1 MSHTTTIGNFSVQS
15 VEFSVPEGDT
25 ITSVN
30 PTATLTLVPNPG
42 YQIDANDFSYTSGPS
57 QITNVVFTQS
67 GDNVL
72 CVVTF
77 DASYVM
83 PGNDIELPICIEGNA
98 TLLDYTLDGI
108 INLRSSGN
116 TTPVSGDTPFSSS
129 GYDGE
134 VVQAFSYTLSA
145 DAGYYFDVAPTG
157 SITTGDPGNYSVIT
171 SNTYDAEGN
180 LTAVT
185 FTANYTFP
193 PANVSGNVFSIVANA
208 KQIPVP
214 VYEITSYTISKN
226 DLPGESAT
234 TRNMKIFGT
243 VGAQFSLTVV
253 NEDGT
258 SVLSSPLNNII
269 IPAAGFYSFNITF
282 PSVTDNDQYDFV
294 LTGDGVVDNFDGTG
308 QQPSIFTIYQYLE
321 ITVTFGV
328 NSTNSQLNISQDIV
342 YTYPPNEEL
351 DQNDSNY
358 NFQAVFVITAGS
370 AISVTSDPLTT
381 DWPNLVGAN
390 NGGTDIQLSSSTGQL
405 TDNDL
410 TYTITVSGTTSET
423 GLQNVLSEIDIDTFI
438 STNFNPEAYPV
449 NKTIQEDEVNPANL
463 VVTLLGYDAD
473 PGDTLTYEILTLPT
487 NGDLYASTDTT
498 FTTPLTVGVISGNSI
513 LYKPDANYNG
523 TDTFDYNV
531 TDGSATS
538 GTATVLITVTPV
550 NDAPIFTSTPGVFTG
565 AQGETYTYNF
575 TYEDI
580 DHTDPEVAITTQSA
594 LPSGWTLTDN
604 QDGTGTLTGP
614 VPAGLTTIV
623 LIATD
628 PGNLTD
634 SQTIN
639 VSAAFDILSDMEFVV
654 SYREGSLV
662 SAANRVGQSPN
673 TSGTIPLTLEPNG
686 LTNTH
691 GCARADFVL
700 AAETTNSNG
709 DTVSYRIGAVSLNNR
724 VFEGQYKLDPT
735 QEAFRPAGIT
745 NGTLVDAQYLDLTSA
760 GRSVDIGNSPIGTYN
775 ASNPRSYYVYGP
787 IAADDRH
794 QYLTI
799 SQAVINAMTNP
810 ITGTATGVFTLK
822 LLPDSFDLLDANGTV
837 TTNPE
842 LATQGRLDIHG
853 DAAWLQVFKR
863 NSADTNQEE
872 VTDSNGNSFSVST
885 ASNVSIDIFTGNVTV
900 S

>member
-30 PTATLTLVPNPG
+30 PTATLTLVPNLG

-129 GYDGE
+129 GYDGQ

-145 DAGYYFDVAPTG
+145 DDGYYFAVAPSG
-157 SITTGDPGNYSVIT
+157 SITTGDPGNYSITT

-351 DQNDSNY
+351 DQNDSDY

-463 VVTLLGYDAD
+463 VVALLGYDAD

-523 TDTFDYNV
+523 TDTFNYNV
-531 TDGSATS
+531 TDGTATS

-550 NDAPIFTSTPGVFTG
+550 NDAPIFTSTPGVFIG
-565 AQGETYTYNF
+565 SEGDIYTYNF

-614 VPAGLTTIV
+614 VPTGLTTIV

-654 SYREGSLV
+654 SYRDTTIGPGT
-662 SAANRVGQSPN
+662 GQSPK
-673 TSGTIPLTLEPNG
+673 TTGPIAISGEPTG
-686 LTNTH
+686 LTNSH

-700 AAETTNSNG
+700 AAETLDSNG
-709 DTVSYRIGAVSLNNR
+709 NTIRYRIGAISLNNR
-724 VFEGQYKLDPT
+724 ISSSQYKLNPA
-735 QEAFRPAGIT
+735 QEANRPAGTT
-745 NGTLVDAQYLDLTSA
+745 NGTLVAGQFLDLTAA
-760 GRSVDIGNSPIGTYN
+760 GESVDIGNIPIGTYS
-775 ASNPRSYYVYGP
+775 ASNPRTYYVDGTI
-787 IAADDRH
+787 IANDDRH

-799 SQAVINAMTNP
+799 SQAVINAMTDP
-810 ITGTATGVFTLK
+810 LTGTATGVFTLR
-822 LLPDSFDLLDANGTV
+822 LLPDSYDLLTNSGAP
-837 TTNPE
+837 TTNPAF
-842 LATQGRLDIHG
+842 ATQGRLDIHG

-863 NSADTNQEE
+863 NSAGTNQEE

>member
-30 PTATLTLVPNPG
+30 PTATLTLVPDTG

-77 DASYVM
+77 DTSYVM
-83 PGNDIELPICIEGNA
+83 PGNDIDLPICIEGSA
-98 TLLDYTLDGI
+98 TLLDYTLNGI
-108 INLRSSGN
+108 IELRSSGN
-116 TTPVSGDTPFSSS
+116 TTPTSGDTAFSSS

-145 DAGYYFDVAPTG
+145 DAGYYFDAAPAG
-157 SITTGDPGNYSVIT
+157 SITAGDPGNYSIRT

-185 FTANYTFP
+185 FTADYTFP
-193 PANVSGNVFSIVANA
+193 PANISGNVFSIVANA

-214 VYEITSYTISKN
+214 VYEITSYTINTS

-258 SVLSSPLNNII
+258 SILSSPLNNII

-282 PSVTDNDQYDFV
+282 PSVTDNDLYEFA
-294 LTGDGVVDNFDGTG
+294 LTGDGVADNFNGAG
-308 QQPSIFTIYQYLE
+308 QQPSAFTIYQYLQ
-321 ITVTFGV
+321 ISVRFGV
-328 NSTNSQLNISQDIV
+328 NSTNSQLNISQDVV
-342 YTYPPNEEL
+342 YIYPPNEEL

-358 NFQAVFVITAGS
+358 NFQAIFTITAGS
-370 AISVTSDPLTT
+370 TISVTSDPLTT

-423 GLQNVLSEIDIDTFI
+423 GIQNVLSEIDIDTFI
-438 STNFNPEAYPV
+438 STNFTPEAYPV
-449 NKTIQEDEVNPANL
+449 NKTIQEDEVDPANL

-473 PGDTLTYEILTLPT
+473 AGDTLTYEILTLPT

-498 FTTPLTVGVISGNSI
+498 FTTPLTAGVISGNSI

-523 TDTFDYNV
+523 TDTFNYNV
-531 TDGSATS
+531 TDGTATS
-538 GTATVLITVTPV
+538 SAATALITITPV
-550 NDAPIFTSTPGVFTG
+550 NDAPIFTSTPPTYTGV
-565 AQGETYTYNF
+565 QGGTYTYDF

-580 DHTDPEVAITTQSA
+580 DNTDQEVAITTQSA

-604 QDGTGTLTGP
+604 QNGTGTLTGP

-639 VSAAFDILSDMEFVV
+639 VSAAYDILGDMEFLV
-654 SYREGSLV
+654 SYRSGTIGSGT
-662 SAANRVGQSPN
+662 GQSPK
-673 TSGTIPLTLEPNG
+673 TSGAIAMSGEPSG
-686 LTNTH
+686 LTNSH

-709 DTVSYRIGAVSLNNR
+709 DTVRYRIGAISLNNTASQN
-724 VFEGQYKLDPT
+724 QYKLDPT
-735 QEAFRPAGIT
+735 QEDNRPAGT
-745 NGTLVDAQYLDLTSA
+745 TFGTLVDAQFLDLTSA
-760 GRSVDIGNSPIGTYN
+760 GESVDIGNSPIGTYS
-775 ASNPRSYYVYGP
+775 ASNPRSYYVDGT
-787 IAADDRH
+787 INNQDRH

-810 ITGTATGVFTLK
+810 LTGTATGVFTLK
-822 LLPDSFDLLDANGTV
+822 LLPDSFDLLDANGNI
-837 TTNPE
+837 TTNPA
-842 LATQGRLDIHG
+842 LAAQGRLDIHA

-872 VTDSNGNSFSVST
+872 VTDSNGNSFSVTT
-885 ASNVSIDIFTGNVTV
+885 ASNVSINIFTGNVTV
-900 S
+900 T